1 MLYYRLY
8 KRLQAHFPVWTP
20 NGVSPPFCY
29 VLFTFIIPVVVW
41 VTLASLVDRLWS
53 PNEALLSFSLLP
65 FIVGAMLYI
74 LLCEK
79 YDKTL

>member
-8 KRLQAHFPVWTP
+8 KRLKAYFPVWTP

-29 VLFTFIIPVVVW
+29 VLFACIIPIIVW
-41 VTLASLVDRLWS
+41 LILASLVNRIWS

-65 FIVGAMLYI
+65 FVAAVMIYI
-74 LLCEK
+74 RVCE
-79 YDKTL
+79 DNDRNP